1 MFKCKVVKNMK
12 KIRFKN
18 LFKFEKKKIYQR
30 KNKETDFQKKRN
42 QKNTKK
48 YSSNKNPENELF

>member
-18 LFKFEKKKIYQR
+18 LFKFEKKIIYQRKKR

-48 YSSNKNPENELF
+48 